1 MKNFFT
7 FLSILII
14 SLTVYVSFNDL
25 IPSSEKPLDKYD
37 FSIENALD
45 HLRIISKKPHYTGSE
60 YHSVVRDYILNELKN
75 MGLETEIQNQVV
87 TRFCCVGTNT
97 SNIIGTI
104 KGSSNGK
111 SLVLLTHYDSRHH
124 ASFGASDA
132 GSGVVTILEGVRSFL
147 SKNTIP
153 INDIHLVFTDA
164 EEIGLLGAQAFVK
177 NHSLVDNI
185 GLVLNFEARGSGG
198 PSYMLMET
206 NGKNGVLISEFINA
220 EPGFPAANSLM
231 YSIYKML
238 PNDTDL
244 TVFREKANIN
254 GFNFAFIGDHF
265 DYHTSLDSFERLDR
279 NTLIHQADYIMS
291 MLNHFSKIN
300 LSNLDSENDYV
311 YLNFPIL
318 KMLHYPYSWIYPLL
332 IFSIIF
338 FLFIIYL
345 GLAINK
351 LSIQGIL
358 NGILALTIS
367 LFTCLSITIILWK
380 TISYFNPDYAD
391 ILHGFTYNGYYYIT
405 AFIFLNIFCLF
416 SIYYRFFKNSS
427 GLDLTIMPIGFWL
440 IINVLIS
447 IYLKGA
453 AYFIIPVNLVLF
465 SILLIYFS
473 NFKGNKKMLLWTFFS
488 VPLIYIFAPQLKM
501 FPVGLGLDN
510 LFITSFFLVL
520 IFVLLLPVFS
530 NFAFK
535 NQIKNLTLLIA
546 IVFFALAFLNNDYDV
561 NSKKPN
567 SILYYSDLDS
577 KQSYWLSRNENLDEF
592 TSQFFKKNESI
603 QEASFFSS
611 SSKYGT
617 PHKQSALADFI
628 KFSSSDIQILKDTIV
643 ENKRN
648 LQLKI
653 SPERKINKIDL
664 TTDDPFVLNSMSVQG
679 VEFEIE
685 KSEFKINP
693 GQFLT
698 YYLSYEDK
706 DVTIELDFE
715 ENLSPSLNLI
725 ETSFDLFESEKFNF
739 KPREDYMMPMPFVNT
754 DAIVLSKKIKL

>member
-1 MKNFFT
+1 MKKFFT

-220 EPGFPAANSLM
+220 NPGFPAANSLM

-427 GLDLTIMPIGFWL
+427 GFDLTIMPIGFWL

-510 LFITSFFLVL
+510 LFITSFFQVL

-592 TSQFFKKNESI
+592 TSKFFKKNESI

-628 KFSSSDIQILKDTIV
+628 NFSSSDIQILKDTIV

-725 ETSFDLFESEKFNF
+725 
-739 KPREDYMMPMPFVNT
+739 
-754 DAIVLSKKIKL
+754 

>member
-244 TVFREKANIN
+244 TIFREQANID

-664 TTDDPFVLNSMSVQG
+664 TTDDPFVLNSLSVQG

-706 DVTIELDFE
+706 DITIELDFE

>member
-1 MKNFFT
+1 MKKFFT

-244 TVFREKANIN
+244 TVFREQADIN

-318 KMLHYPYSWIYPLL
+318 KMLYYPYSWIYPLL

-367 LFTCLSITIILWK
+367 LFICLSLTIVLWK

-405 AFIFLNIFCLF
+405 AFIFLNLFCLF
-416 SIYYRFFKNSS
+416 SIYYPFFKNSS
-427 GLDLTIMPIGFWL
+427 GLDLTIIPIGFWL

>member
-1 MKNFFT
+1 MKIFFT

-244 TVFREKANIN
+244 TVFREQANIN

>member
-220 EPGFPAANSLM
+220 NPGFPAANSLM

-244 TVFREKANIN
+244 TVFREQANIN

-318 KMLHYPYSWIYPLL
+318 KMLYYPYSWIYPLL

>member
-97 SNIIGTI
+97 SNIIATI

-244 TVFREKANIN
+244 TVFREQANIN

>member
-1 MKNFFT
+1 MKKLYT
-7 FLSILII
+7 FLCIIII
-14 SLTVYVSFNDL
+14 SLAVNLSFSDL
-25 IPSSEKPLDKYD
+25 IPSSEKSVEKYG
-37 FSIENALD
+37 FSVDNALD
-45 HLRIISKKPHYTGSE
+45 HLKIISKKPHYTGSE
-60 YHSVVRDYILNELKN
+60 YHPVVRDYILNELNN

-97 SNIIGTI
+97 SNIVGTI
-104 KGSSNGK
+104 KGSGNGK

-124 ASFGASDA
+124 ASLGASDA
-132 GSGVVTILEGVRSFL
+132 GSGVVTILEGVRAFL
-147 SKNTIP
+147 SKNTVP

-206 NGKNGVLISEFINA
+206 NGKNGDLISEFINA

-231 YSIYKML
+231 YSVYKML

-244 TVFREKANIN
+244 TVFREEADIN

-265 DYHTSLDSFERLDR
+265 DYHTSLDSYERLDR

-291 MLNHFSKIN
+291 MLNHFSMIN
-300 LSNLDSENDYV
+300 LSKLDSDNDYV
-311 YLNFPIL
+311 YLNFPFL
-318 KMLHYPYSWIYPLL
+318 KMFHYPYSWIFPLL
-332 IFSIIF
+332 IFSIILY
-338 FLFIIYL
+338 LFIIYF
-345 GLAINK
+345 GIGVNK
-351 LSIQGIL
+351 LSIRGVL
-358 NGILALTIS
+358 NGLYPLIIS
-367 LFTCLSITIILWK
+367 LFVCLSLTIILWNL
-380 TISYFNPDYAD
+380 IVYLNPDYND
-391 ILHGFTYNGYYYIT
+391 ILHGFTYNGYYYIA
-405 AFIFLNIFCLF
+405 AFIFLNLFCLF
-416 SIYYRFFKNSS
+416 SIYYPFFKNSS
-427 GLDLTIMPIGFWL
+427 GLDLTIIPIGFWL

-473 NFKGNKKMLLWTFFS
+473 NFKENNKMLVWTFFS
-488 VPLIYIFAPQLKM
+488 VPMIYIYAPQLKM

-510 LFITSFFLVL
+510 LFITSFFLIL
-520 IFVLLLPVFS
+520 IFVLLIPIFS

-535 NQIKNLTLLIA
+535 NQIKNLTLLTS
-546 IVFFALAFLNNDYDV
+546 IVFFVIAFSNNDYDI
-561 NSKKPN
+561 NNKKPN

-592 TSQFFKKNESI
+592 TSQFFEKNESV
-603 QEASFFSS
+603 QQASFFSS

-628 KFSSSDIQILKDTIV
+628 EFTSSEIQILADTIIG
-643 ENKRN
+643 NKRN
-648 LQLKI
+648 LKLKI
-653 SPERKINKIDL
+653 TPERKINKIDL
-664 TTDDPFVLNSMSVQG
+664 TTYDAFVLNSMSVQE
-679 VEFEIE
+679 VEFEID
-685 KSEFKINP
+685 KSGFKINP
-693 GQFLT
+693 GQFFT

-715 ENLSPSLNLI
+715 ENLSPSLNFI

>member
-244 TVFREKANIN
+244 TVFREQANIN

-367 LFTCLSITIILWK
+367 LFICLSITIILWK

-706 DVTIELDFE
+706 DVTIELDFK

>member
-25 IPSSEKPLDKYD
+25 IPRSEKPLDKYD

-244 TVFREKANIN
+244 TIFREQANID

-300 LSNLDSENDYV
+300 LSNLDSENDNV

-318 KMLHYPYSWIYPLL
+318 KMLHYPYSLIYPLL

-664 TTDDPFVLNSMSVQG
+664 TTDDPFVLNSLSVQG

-706 DVTIELDFE
+706 DITIELDFE

>member
-1 MKNFFT
+1 MKKFFT
-7 FLSILII
+7 FISILII

-153 INDIHLVFTDA
+153 INDINLVFTDA
-164 EEIGLLGAQAFVK
+164 EEIGLLGAHAFVK

-244 TVFREKANIN
+244 TVFREQANIN

>member
-1 MKNFFT
+1 MKKFFT

-244 TVFREKANIN
+244 TVFREQANIN

-318 KMLHYPYSWIYPLL
+318 KMLYYPYSWIYPLL

-345 GLAINK
+345 GLALNK

-577 KQSYWLSRNENLDEF
+577 KQSYWLSRNENFDEF

>member
-1 MKNFFT
+1 MKIFFT

-244 TVFREKANIN
+244 TVFREQANIN

-473 NFKGNKKMLLWTFFS
+473 NFKRNKKMLLWTFFS

>member
-1 MKNFFT
+1 MKKFFT

-14 SLTVYVSFNDL
+14 SLTVYVSFIDL
-25 IPSSEKPLDKYD
+25 IPSSEKSLDKYD
-37 FSIENALD
+37 FSVENALN
-45 HLRIISKKPHYTGSE
+45 HLEVISKKPHYTGSK
-60 YHSVVRDYILNELKN
+60 YHSVVRDYILNELNN

-132 GSGVVTILEGVRSFL
+132 GSGVVTILEGVRAFL
-147 SKNTIP
+147 SNNKKP
-153 INDIHLVFTDA
+153 LNDIHLVFTDA

-198 PSYMLMET
+198 PSYMLLET
-206 NGKNGVLISEFINA
+206 NGKNGDLISEFINA

-244 TVFREKANIN
+244 TVFREQADIN

-265 DYHTSLDSFERLDR
+265 DYHTSLDTFDRLDR
-279 NTLIHQADYIMS
+279 NTLLHQADYIMS

-351 LSIQGIL
+351 LSVRGIL

-367 LFTCLSITIILWK
+367 LFICLSLTIILWK

-405 AFIFLNIFCLF
+405 AFIFLNLFCLF
-416 SIYYRFFKNSS
+416 SIYYPFFKNSS
-427 GLDLTIMPIGFWL
+427 GLDLTIIPIGFWL

-447 IYLKGA
+447 IYLRGA

-535 NQIKNLTLLIA
+535 NQIKNLTLLTA

-577 KQSYWLSRNENLDEF
+577 KQSYWLSYNENLDEF
-592 TSQFFKKNESI
+592 TSQFFEKNESI

-611 SSKYGT
+611 TSKYQT

-643 ENKRN
+643 GNKRN

-664 TTDDPFVLNSMSVQG
+664 TTDDPFFLNSMSVQG

-698 YYLSYEDK
+698 YYLSYDDK

-725 ETSFDLFESEKFNF
+725 ETSFDLFESENFNF

>member
-1 MKNFFT
+1 MKIFFT

-244 TVFREKANIN
+244 TVFREQANIN

-318 KMLHYPYSWIYPLL
+318 KMLYYPYSWIYPHL

>member
-1 MKNFFT
+1 MKKIFT

-220 EPGFPAANSLM
+220 NPGFPAANSLM

-244 TVFREKANIN
+244 TVFREQANIN

>member
-60 YHSVVRDYILNELKN
+60 YHSVVRDYILNELNN

-244 TVFREKANIN
+244 TVFREQANIN

-427 GLDLTIMPIGFWL
+427 GLDLTIIPIGFWL

>member
-1 MKNFFT
+1 MKIFFT

-14 SLTVYVSFNDL
+14 SLTVYISFNDL
-25 IPSSEKPLDKYD
+25 IPSSEKSLDKYD
-37 FSIENALD
+37 FSIESALD
-45 HLRIISKKPHYTGSE
+45 HLRIISKRPHYTGSE
-60 YHSVVRDYILNELKN
+60 YHSVVRDYILNELNN

-132 GSGVVTILEGVRSFL
+132 GSGVVTILEGVRAFL
-147 SKNTIP
+147 SKNAIP

-206 NGKNGVLISEFINA
+206 NGKNGDLISEFINA

-231 YSIYKML
+231 YSVYKML

-244 TVFREKANIN
+244 TVFREQADIN

-300 LSNLDSENDYV
+300 LSNLDNKNDYV

-351 LSIQGIL
+351 LSIQGIF

-367 LFTCLSITIILWK
+367 LFTCLSLTIILWK

-405 AFIFLNIFCLF
+405 AFIFLNLFCLF
-416 SIYYRFFKNSS
+416 SVYYPFFKNSS

-473 NFKGNKKMLLWTFFS
+473 NFNGNKKMLLWTFFS

-520 IFVLLLPVFS
+520 IFVLLLPIFS
-530 NFAFK
+530 IYVFK
-535 NQIKNLTLLIA
+535 NQLKNLTLLIA
-546 IVFFALAFLNNDYDV
+546 VVFFALAFLNNDYDS
-561 NSKKPN
+561 NNKKPN

-592 TSQFFKKNESI
+592 TSQFFEKNESI
-603 QEASFFSS
+603 HEASFFSS

-628 KFSSSDIQILKDTIV
+628 KFTSSDIQILKDTIV
-643 ENKRN
+643 GNKRN
-648 LQLKI
+648 LKLKI
-653 SPERKINKIDL
+653 TPERKINKIDL
-664 TTDDPFVLNSMSVQG
+664 TTDDSFVLNSMSVQG

-685 KSEFKINP
+685 KSDLKINP
-693 GQFLT
+693 GQFLA
-698 YYLSYEDK
+698 YYFSYYDK
-706 DVTIELDFE
+706 DITIELDFE
-715 ENLSPSLNLI
+715 ENLSPTLNLI

>member
-60 YHSVVRDYILNELKN
+60 YHSVVRDYILNELNN

-244 TVFREKANIN
+244 TVFREQANIN

-318 KMLHYPYSWIYPLL
+318 KMLYYPYSWIYPLL

>member
-14 SLTVYVSFNDL
+14 SLTVYISFNDL
-25 IPSSEKPLDKYD
+25 IPSSEKSLDKHD
-37 FSIENALD
+37 FSVENALN
-45 HLRIISKKPHYTGSE
+45 HLEVISKKPHYTGSQ
-60 YHSVVRDYILNELKN
+60 YHEVVKNYLVDELNLLGLK
-75 MGLETEIQNQVV
+75 TEIQNQFVLSS
-87 TRFCCVGTNT
+87 RGVGTNAA
-97 SNIIGTI
+97 NIIGTI
-104 KGSSNGK
+104 EGSNNGK

-124 ASFGASDA
+124 SSYGASDA
-132 GSGVVTILEGVRSFL
+132 GSGVATILEGLRAFL
-147 SKNTIP
+147 SNNKKP
-153 INDIHLVFTDA
+153 LNDIHVVFTDA

-177 NHSLVDNI
+177 NHKLVDDI

-198 PSYMLMET
+198 PSYMLIET
-206 NGKNGVLISEFINA
+206 NGKNGNLISEFKKA
-220 EPGFPAANSLM
+220 SPQFPAANSLM
-231 YSIYKML
+231 YSVYKML

-244 TVFREKANIN
+244 TVFREQADIN

-265 DYHTSLDSFERLDR
+265 DYHTSLDTFDRLDR
-279 NTLIHQADYIMS
+279 NTLLHQADYFMS
-291 MLNHFSKIN
+291 MVNHFSKIN
-300 LSNLDSENDYV
+300 LSELDGEKDYV
-311 YLNFPIL
+311 YSNFPII
-318 KMLHYPYSWIYPLL
+318 KFIYFSNSWIFPLL
-332 IFSIIF
+332 FFSIIF

-664 TTDDPFVLNSMSVQG
+664 TTDDPIVLNSMSVQG

-754 DAIVLSKKIKL
+754 DAIVVSKKIAL

>member
-1 MKNFFT
+1 MKKFFT
-7 FLSILII
+7 FISILII

-220 EPGFPAANSLM
+220 NPGFPAANSLM

-244 TVFREKANIN
+244 TVFREQANIN

>member
-1 MKNFFT
+1 MKNIFT

-220 EPGFPAANSLM
+220 NPGFPAANSLM

-244 TVFREKANIN
+244 TVFREQANIN

>member
-1 MKNFFT
+1 MKFFFT

-244 TVFREKANIN
+244 TVFREQANIN

>member
-1 MKNFFT
+1 MKIFFT

-244 TVFREKANIN
+244 TVFREQANIN

-318 KMLHYPYSWIYPLL
+318 KMLYYPYSWIYPLL

>member
-25 IPSSEKPLDKYD
+25 IPRSEKPLDKYD

-244 TVFREKANIN
+244 TIFREQANID

-367 LFTCLSITIILWK
+367 LFTCLSLTIILWK

-628 KFSSSDIQILKDTIV
+628 NFSSSDIQILKDTIV

>member
-1 MKNFFT
+1 MKKTFT

-14 SLTVYVSFNDL
+14 LLTVYVSFNDL

-244 TVFREKANIN
+244 TVFREQANIN

-535 NQIKNLTLLIA
+535 NQIKNITLLIA

>member
-1 MKNFFT
+1 MKKIFS

-25 IPSSEKPLDKYD
+25 IPRSEKPLDKYD

-244 TVFREKANIN
+244 TVFREQANIN

>member
-25 IPSSEKPLDKYD
+25 IPRSEKPLDKYD

-244 TVFREKANIN
+244 TVFREQANIN

>member
-1 MKNFFT
+1 MKFFFT

-244 TVFREKANIN
+244 TVFREQANIN

-318 KMLHYPYSWIYPLL
+318 KMLYYPYSWIYPLL

-473 NFKGNKKMLLWTFFS
+473 NFKGNKKILLWTFFS

>member
-1 MKNFFT
+1 MKKFFT

-220 EPGFPAANSLM
+220 NPGFPAANSLM

-244 TVFREKANIN
+244 TVFREQANIN

-628 KFSSSDIQILKDTIV
+628 NFSSSDIQILKDTIV

>member
-244 TVFREKANIN
+244 TVFREQANIN

-664 TTDDPFVLNSMSVQG
+664 TTDDPFVLNSLSVQG

>member
-1 MKNFFT
+1 MKKFFT

-244 TVFREKANIN
+244 TIFREQANID

>member
-244 TVFREKANIN
+244 TVFREQANIN

-628 KFSSSDIQILKDTIV
+628 NFSSSDIQILKDTIV